1 MTRDGMA
8 VGLRDRRD
16 DDVSDSKDLARGC
29 WKVLAYSLSV
39 STSISKKKKKKKR
52 SCCKG
57 STTHSTKQARNNEK
71 EDGRRDGQNFQQ
83 GTSSSAQA
91 SARFPR
97 WREFDHSRWEDQ
109 AKRQG
114 LDAWEVFGQ

>member
-1 MTRDGMA
+1 MTRDGVA

-16 DDVSDSKDLARGC
+16 DDVSDSKNLARSCG
-29 WKVLAYSLSV
+29 KVLAYSLLV
-39 STSISKKKKKKKR
+39 STPISKKKKKR

-97 WREFDHSRWEDQ
+97 WQEFDHSRWEDQ
-109 AKRQG
+109 AKHQG
-114 LDAWEVFGQ
+114 LDVWEVFGQ